1 MINTPAVDAC
11 AEATF
16 ISACAPLVAITVTG
30 TASGTSFNHYTLR
43 YSWGLGSP
51 VNDAVVYPNCS
62 RPPASP
68 SSNIPVTGGILGYLD
83 VTLLPPGETTF
94 TIYLDVFDAGAGHL
108 QVTREFKI
116 KTSAIEI
123 SAVAK
128 VDTLVA
134 QDPFH
139 FPGPAIKLVKAT
151 QDTSTTVPE
160 LSIGG
165 AFSADGSA
173 YVVGCDRIMS
183 QFVLTRFPAPPA
195 NPVPVLAN
203 GTGGT
208 DLVSPVPYD
217 DNPSHPWQS
226 GCLGLITP
234 NIVLNGDLVAHWS
247 SVHCFFPANYF
258 SPKVRDVPFWNSFP
272 LNGRFV
278 ILLEVRDRAI
288 PGGLFPGDV
297 AGVDQV
303 VVWIDNQEPIGK
315 LTSIGGVTG
324 CGDLHLRD
332 YVGTTAPIV
341 GVAWDWPIDPTA
353 PQQKPNDNFGGYTL
367 TFQKN
372 AVIPGVPIAVPPA
385 PQTRVPNI
393 WPAPPPPG
401 TVGVLTD
408 WNIVADLDGG
418 PGPLPPGSP
427 KLARGDRC
435 AYVITLV
442 VSDTTHVGDS
452 GNNHSTGPVLYAI
465 NIINDIP

>member
-1 MINTPAVDAC
+1 M
-11 AEATF
+11 
-16 ISACAPLVAITVTG
+16 
-30 TASGTSFNHYTLR
+30 
-43 YSWGLGSP
+43 
-51 VNDAVVYPNCS
+51 
-62 RPPASP
+62 
-68 SSNIPVTGGILGYLD
+68 
-83 VTLLPPGETTF
+83 
-94 TIYLDVFDAGAGHL
+94 FDSGAGHL
-108 QVTREFKI
+108 QVTRQFKI
-116 KTSAIEI
+116 KSTSIEI

-128 VDTLVA
+128 VDALEA

-139 FPGPAIKLVKAT
+139 RPGPVIKLIKAT
-151 QDTSTTVPE
+151 QDTSITVPE

-165 AFSADGSA
+165 QFSVDGSA
-173 YVVGCDRIMS
+173 NFTGCDRIMS

-195 NPVPVLAN
+195 NPVPTFSNAV
-203 GTGGT
+203 GGS
-208 DLVSPVPYD
+208 DLIAPVAYLDTP
-217 DNPSHPWQS
+217 NHPWSS
-226 GCLGLITP
+226 GCFPIFSSNVIQG
-234 NIVLNGDLVAHWS
+234 GDLVAHWS
-247 SVHCFFPANYF
+247 SVHCFFPGDF
-258 SPKVRDVPFWNSFP
+258 FQPKVRDVPFWDSTPF
-272 LNGRFV
+272 NGRFV
-278 ILLEVRDRAI
+278 ILLEVRDRAVLRRVL
-288 PGGLFPGDV
+288 PGRCRGSRPGCRLDRQSV
-297 AGVDQV
+297 
-303 VVWIDNQEPIGK
+303 NPIGK
-315 LTSIGGVTG
+315 LTSIGGITG
-324 CGDLHLRD
+324 CGDLHLKD

-372 AVIPGVPIAVPPA
+372 GVVPGVPIAVPPA

-393 WPAPPPPG
+393 WPGPLAPG

-465 NIINDIP
+465 NVINDIP